1 MKNLT
6 RKIVVFF
13 TAIFLSISIGS
24 VSFADGHGK
33 KILFSIKGPGSVSYT
48 HLTLPTKRIV

>member
-24 VSFADGHGK
+24 ASFADGHGK
-33 KILFSIKGPGSVSYT
+33 KFYSVLKVLDQEILFG
-48 HLTLPTKRIV
+48 HL